1 MHDIYGPFLSSF
13 LISTTHWSH
22 LSTRR
27 SPEAKLPPSLVVTA
41 SLFLPPALID
51 RPCMAKHHA
60 CTLMLLTDQIKFFLL
75 RSAHI
80 IHQKTIFDWF
90 MSHFFLLSFSVD
102 LISLQLRSRPLQD
115 SDLFLSLLSSSRPS
129 LSTIWFTLYI
139 YIFCGL
145 ISLVSLCFLFIQAK
159 LSWAE
164 MGERCRSR

>member
-60 CTLMLLTDQIKFFLL
+60 CTLMLLTDQIKFFFY
-75 RSAHI
+75 SD
-80 IHQKTIFDWF
+80 Q
-90 MSHFFLLSFSVD
+90 
-102 LISLQLRSRPLQD
+102 LISFIKKLYLID
-115 SDLFLSLLSSSRPS
+115 SCLIFFFSLSLSIWSHCNCVVDHFKTSTSSYPSSLPPARLSPPFDSH
-129 LSTIWFTLYI
+129 YI
-139 YIFCGL
+139 YIYILRLNFPCFFML
-145 ISLVSLCFLFIQAK
+145 LVHPS
-159 LSWAE
+159 
-164 MGERCRSR
+164 